1 MDWSSRDVIAA
12 AWPQMDGHVSLVA
25 VGGAGASSELAPL
38 PSRHPIAAVKWDER
52 GDTLLTVD
60 TAGGYA
66 ALHCTLPP
74 RTHTPAQSLRVHCS
88 RVHASVAWPI
98 FAGVFF
104 VQIVLT
110 NSA

>member
-12 AWPQMDGHVSLVA
+12 AWDGHVSLVA
-25 VGGAGASSELAPL
+25 VGGGGASSELAPF

-66 ALHCTLPP
+66 ALHCALPP
-74 RTHTPAQSLRVHCS
+74 RTHTPAQSLRVLCS

-98 FAGVFF
+98 FAFF
-104 VQIVLT
+104 SL
-110 NSA
+110 SKLC